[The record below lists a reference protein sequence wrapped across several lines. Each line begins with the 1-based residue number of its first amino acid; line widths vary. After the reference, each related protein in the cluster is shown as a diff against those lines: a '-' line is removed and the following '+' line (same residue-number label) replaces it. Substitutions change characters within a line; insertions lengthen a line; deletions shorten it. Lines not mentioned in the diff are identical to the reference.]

1 MCQIPELRS
10 VDAQILVACGIV
22 TPEALSERRP
32 EQVLSSV
39 QPLADSAEGQKLLK
53 TAGQPDLATVTAS
66 SGQPMLARFV
76 QPEPSAGRMWPEV

>member
-1 MCQIPELRS
+1 M
-10 VDAQILVACGIV
+10 

-53 TAGQPDLATVTAS
+53 TAGQPDLATVTAWI
-66 SGQPMLARFV
+66 QWAANARPFR
-76 QPEPSAGRMWPEV
+76 AA